1 MRFLDADYAR
11 RTFPR
16 AVASLPRREDLQLLV
31 HFDRYLYLMDEGRY
45 GYSRAYW
52 MPINEIWAPHVR
64 RIA

>member
-11 RTFPR
+11 RAFPS
-16 AVASLPRREDLQLLV
+16 AVAALPRPEDASRLV
-31 HFDRYLYLMDEGRY
+31 YFDRYVYLMDEDRY